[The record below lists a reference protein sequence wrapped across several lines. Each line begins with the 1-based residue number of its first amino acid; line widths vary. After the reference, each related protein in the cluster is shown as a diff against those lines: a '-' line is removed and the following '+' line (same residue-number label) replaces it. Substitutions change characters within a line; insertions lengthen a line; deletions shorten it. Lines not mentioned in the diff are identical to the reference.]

1 MCVVTDKKIISN
13 ILKKL
18 FAKVEKLKLLNNSIK
33 KTLKLLTLEERGTCE
48 TILAR
53 LVVKDRPGAPK
64 LGRGLDIE
72 TNRQEN
78 LLKYE
83 KYN

>member
-1 MCVVTDKKIISN
+1 M
-13 ILKKL
+13 
-18 FAKVEKLKLLNNSIK
+18 
-33 KTLKLLTLEERGTCE
+33 KLLTLEERGTCE